1 VQRRRIGSLEVTVVG
16 LGTNSFGFY
25 LTPDEVRPVVDAA
38 LEHGINF
45 FDTADVYRDAEEKLA
60 RALGRRRADVVL
72 ATKFGNRR
80 VDGKWGACG
89 SPEYVRQCLDAS
101 LKRLSTDWI
110 DLYQL
115 HAPDPDTPIAD
126 TVGALAEAVTAG
138 KVREIGCSNV
148 TAAQLAEADAA
159 AGSGP
164 RFVAVQNRYNL
175 LERVDEAG
183 VLPACARLGLAYLPY
198 YPLANGLL
206 TGKYARGEDPAEGTR
221 LHRMG
226 AKGTALLSGAAHD
239 RLEALTSWAAQR
251 GHTLL
256 DLAIAWLAANPVV
269 GSVIAGATKPGQVI
283 ANAAAG
289 GWQLSPAEAVEVT
302 AIATHGQA

>member
-1 VQRRRIGSLEVTVVG
+1 VRRHRIGSLEVTIVG
-16 LGTNSFGFY
+16 LGTNSLGFD
-25 LTPDEVRPVVDAA
+25 LSPDEVRPVVHAA

-60 RALGRRRADVVL
+60 RVLGRRRPDVVL

-80 VDGKWGACG
+80 VAGKWETCG
-89 SPEYVRQCLDAS
+89 WPEYVRRCVDAS
-101 LKRLSTDWI
+101 LKRLGTDWI

-115 HAPDPDTPIAD
+115 HGHDPDTPVGD
-126 TVGALAEAVTAG
+126 TLGALAEAVAAG

-148 TAAQLAEADAA
+148 TAAQLEAAAAA

-164 RFVAVQNRYNL
+164 RFVTVQNRYNL
-175 LERVDEAG
+175 LERADEAE
-183 VLPACARLGLAYLPY
+183 VLPACARLGVAYLPY

-206 TGKYARGEDPAEGTR
+206 TGKYARGAGPAEGTR

-226 AKGTALLSGAAHD
+226 AKGTALLSAATHD
-239 RLEALTSWAAQR
+239 RLEALTTWSAR
-251 GHTLL
+251 HGHTLL
-256 DLAIAWLAANPVV
+256 DLAIAWLAASPAV
-269 GSVIAGATKPGQVI
+269 GSVIAGATRPGQVI

-289 GWQLSPAEAVEVT
+289 DWQLSPAQVAEVA
-302 AIATHGQA
+302 AI